1 MLVIFF
7 AFFSFFW
14 YNIFISPEQLS
25 PELMCLNMAVLGLTF
40 YAALILG
47 LEIGGL
53 KNGYRGLG
61 IEFHQRTVE
70 MIMKTLRNI
79 FYNNSKRK

>member
-1 MLVIFF
+1 MP
-7 AFFSFFW
+7 
-14 YNIFISPEQLS
+14 PERLS

-47 LEIGGL
+47 LEVGGL

-70 MIMKTLRNI
+70 MIMETLRNI
-79 FYNNSKRK
+79 FGNSKRK